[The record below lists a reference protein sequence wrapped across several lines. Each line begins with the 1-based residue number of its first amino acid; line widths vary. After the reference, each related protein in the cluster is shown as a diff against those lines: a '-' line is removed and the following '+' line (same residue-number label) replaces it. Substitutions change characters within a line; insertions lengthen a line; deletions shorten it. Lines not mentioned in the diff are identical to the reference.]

1 MDLSI
6 IVPVYNVEKYL
17 KRCIE
22 SLLTQ
27 ENLKYEIILVDDGST
42 DSSYKICDTYAD
54 KYDIITT
61 YQKENEGLGLTRN
74 YGLHKAKGKYIL
86 FVDSDDYIENNSLLY
101 LVDYI
106 KENDMDV
113 VFFGRNKDLEGN
125 IIVGTD
131 VFPKDLPDYR
141 KLTSLCLGEPLKK
154 DSFEIGP
161 AWKAIY
167 NKDFITKNKIYF
179 ESERIILS
187 EDYIFSAKVCLNQP
201 KVGFWKR
208 NIYYYCDNGGSLTNS
223 YNPNRARGAINLY
236 KTMEKLINTEKLG
249 NDATLRAY
257 NNFMINLL
265 VSFKHLVLNGDMEF
279 NKKIRNI
286 KEICCEKKIRE
297 ILKKKNKLENV
308 KLKVLRNLIIS
319 HNYIFI
325 YILIKY
331 KYNRSKNA

>member
-27 ENLKYEIILVDDGST
+27 EKLEYEIILVDDGSA
-42 DSSYKICDTYAD
+42 DMSHEICDIYAD

-61 YQKENEGLGLTRN
+61 YHKENEGLGLTRN
-74 YGLHKAKGKYIL
+74 YGLHRAKGKYIL
-86 FVDSDDYIENNSLLY
+86 FVDSDDYIEKNSLSY

-106 KENDMDV
+106 KKNNMDV
-113 VFFGRNKDLEGN
+113 VFFGRNKDFEGN
-125 IIVGTD
+125 IIEGTD
-131 VFPKDLPDYR
+131 IFPDNLPDYK
-141 KLTSLCLGEPLKK
+141 KLAGLCLGEPLKN

-167 NKDFITKNKIYF
+167 NYEFIKKNNIYF

-187 EDYIFSAKVCLNQP
+187 EDYIFSAQLCLNQP

-223 YNPNRARGAINLY
+223 YNPNRACGAINLY
-236 KTMEKLINTEKLG
+236 KTMEKMINTEKLG
-249 NDATLRAY
+249 KEAVLRAN

-265 VSFKHLVLNGDMEF
+265 VSFKHLVMNDEMKF
-279 NKKIRNI
+279 NVKISNI
-286 KEICCEKKIRE
+286 KGICCEKNIRE
-297 ILKKKNKLENV
+297 ILKKKYRLETF
-308 KLKVLRNLIIS
+308 KLKILRNLIIS
-319 HNYIFI
+319 HNYILI

-331 KYNRSKNA
+331 KYNRSNNN